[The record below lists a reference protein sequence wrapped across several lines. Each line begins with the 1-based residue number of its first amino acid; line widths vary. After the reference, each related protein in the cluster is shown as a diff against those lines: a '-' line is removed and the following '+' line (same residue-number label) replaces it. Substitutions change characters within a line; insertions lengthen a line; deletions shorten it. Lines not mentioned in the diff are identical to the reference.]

1 MLVKLKGFKSL
12 SELRLRI
19 ILGIMIF
26 KGDYHFRRIVLII
39 KGENE
44 YIPWELKTM

>member
-1 MLVKLKGFKSL
+1 M

-19 ILGIMIF
+19 IIF
-26 KGDYHFRRIVLII
+26 ERGLYFRRIVLII